1 VGILHTDLWQG
12 TLVFCIV
19 YRKCVGNLV
28 APVRYWAVDVMK
40 MTLEKSISY
49 ICSWIS
55 GDFVLEWTEMCNS
68 CRLMNAAFISA
79 VVRHK
84 ITIHICDK
92 TSFTYAGFSWYWK
105 IFFSSVSL
113 SYHKEGFYKSS
124 SEVLTSSLPLSREL
138 LPSTAT
144 LTKSSF
150 LVDDGMKHHYWSKC
164 LRLYLTRRHQE
175 RLCPVGRW
183 FRRRTW
189 CWLRT

>member
-1 VGILHTDLWQG
+1 
-12 TLVFCIV
+12 
-19 YRKCVGNLV
+19 
-28 APVRYWAVDVMK
+28 
-40 MTLEKSISY
+40 
-49 ICSWIS
+49 
-55 GDFVLEWTEMCNS
+55 MCNS

-150 LVDDGMKHHYWSKC
+150 LVDDGMKHHY
-164 LRLYLTRRHQE
+164 
-175 RLCPVGRW
+175 
-183 FRRRTW
+183 
-189 CWLRT
+189 